1 MRSGPS
7 QLSSKQRVSMKLA
20 TIVQGTSPPIPE
32 DDVSLNVSHC
42 HSFTALLQQALV
54 FGGPFPLVA
63 CHKHRG
69 ASYGAPGVRARDLR
83 G

>member
-1 MRSGPS
+1 MRFRPQSVK
-7 QLSSKQRVSMKLA
+7 QLKQRVSMKLA

-42 HSFTALLQQALV
+42 HSFTALLQQAL
-54 FGGPFPLVA
+54 FGGRFPLVA

-69 ASYGAPGVRARDLR
+69 ASYGAPGVRVQDLR